1 MSKQENPIQSTNL
14 RAVSRDLRGIK
25 ARHPYTA
32 DSIDQAVKVLEFM
45 DKQKRMRP
53 GPKLLINGLKIPLM
67 PHRTSNMFKTENG
80 IYYESDTIKGLTF
93 YINRQK
99 GHIGIFDRKSGILEV
114 DFDRLPD
121 FISELLDID
130 YMYVDK
136 ED

>member
-32 DSIDQAVKVLEFM
+32 DSIDQAVKVLEFV

-67 PHRTSNMFKTENG
+67 PHRTSNMFKAENG
-80 IYYESDTIKGLTF
+80 FYYESVTIKGLQF
-93 YINRQK
+93 YINREK

-114 DFDRLPD
+114 DFDRLPA

>member
-1 MSKQENPIQSTNL
+1 MSKRENPIKDTNL

-32 DSIDQAVKVLEFM
+32 DSIDQAVKVLEFL

-53 GPKLLINGLKIPLM
+53 GPKLLINGLTIPLT
-67 PHRTSNMFKTENG
+67 PHRTSKRFKAENG
-80 IYYESDTIKGLTF
+80 FYYESEVINGLTF
-93 YINRQK
+93 YINREK

-130 YMYVDK
+130 YMYVNK